1 MSFFPLSSWS
11 EDSKNVWL
19 SSSPIWP
26 YITHSP
32 PGLTTKTKSSKS
44 YDISSTDIY
53 IGEDIEF
60 IIHVFY
66 WCIPLDHEIYTNCK
80 KAYNLIKVLFSY
92 NLFSGIKSQRAKK
105 IKKKHLLLS
114 TTNFWLFS
122 DFLSSILLSH
132 FRPLNCICSFNR

>member
-11 EDSKNVWL
+11 EDSKNLWL

-26 YITHSP
+26 YTTHSP
-32 PGLTTKTKSSKS
+32 PGLTTKTTFSKSSKS

-80 KAYNLIKVLFSY
+80 KAYNLIKVIFSY

-105 IKKKHLLLS
+105 ILKTLATQYHKLLTFLRLPLFHFIKSLS
-114 TTNFWLFS
+114 TIQLHLF
-122 DFLSSILLSH
+122 L
-132 FRPLNCICSFNR
+132 

>member
-1 MSFFPLSSWS
+1 MSYFPLSSWS
-11 EDSKNVWL
+11 EDSKNIWL

-32 PGLTTKTKSSKS
+32 PGLTTRTKSSKS

-60 IIHVFY
+60 SIHVFY

-105 IKKKHLLLS
+105 IKKKTLATQYHKLLTFLRLPQFHFIKSLSAIELHL
-114 TTNFWLFS
+114 
-122 DFLSSILLSH
+122 FL
-132 FRPLNCICSFNR
+132 